1 MPPRADEPR
10 DDDDEP
16 VADTSPD
23 AGADDTV
30 TRLPSAPEPADVV
43 REPTDAERWD
53 AIVAQLADLDGTV
66 PGGASGHES
75 DDRDVTYPVAPWVSD
90 PRVIRP
96 AGGRDATPPELA
108 GRDWDGTGQID
119 DAEAAVDAEEHF
131 EPPDPGPVL
140 GGDPLLTMAWF
151 AAVGMPIFF
160 FILLVAWR
168 DAPTAIV
175 EAAGVVFALG
185 VAVLVWRM
193 PNHRHDDSDDDH
205 GAVV

>member
-10 DDDDEP
+10 DDADEP
-16 VADTSPD
+16 VADAGAD
-23 AGADDTV
+23 AGADDTA

-53 AIVAQLADLDGTV
+53 AIVAQLADLDGPA
-66 PGGASGHES
+66 PGGASGHER
-75 DDRDVTYPVAPWVSD
+75 DDRAMTYPVAPWVSD

-140 GGDPLLTMAWF
+140 GVD
-151 AAVGMPIFF
+151 
-160 FILLVAWR
+160 
-168 DAPTAIV
+168 
-175 EAAGVVFALG
+175 
-185 VAVLVWRM
+185 
-193 PNHRHDDSDDDH
+193 
-205 GAVV
+205 

>member
-10 DDDDEP
+10 DDADEP
-16 VADTSPD
+16 VADDGPD
-23 AGADDTV
+23 AGADDAETGA
-30 TRLPSAPEPADVV
+30 PSVPQPADDV
-43 REPTDAERWD
+43 REPTEAERWD
-53 AIVAQLADLDGTV
+53 AIVAQLADLDGPV
-66 PGGASGHES
+66 PDGPGTPEGDTRA
-75 DDRDVTYPVAPWVSD
+75 VTYPVAPWVSD

-108 GRDWDGTGQID
+108 GRDWDGTSQID

-160 FILLVAWR
+160 FILLIAWR
-168 DAPTAIV
+168 DAPTVLV

-193 PNHRHDDSDDDH
+193 PNHRRDDSDDNH

>member
-10 DDDDEP
+10 DDADEP
-16 VADTSPD
+16 APGDGPD
-23 AGADDTV
+23 ADADESSS
-30 TRLPSAPEPADVV
+30 RPPALPEPAEDV
-43 REPTDAERWD
+43 REPTEAERWD
-53 AIVAQLADLDGTV
+53 AIVAQLADLDGPV
-66 PGGASGHES
+66 PDAPTTLEGDTRA
-75 DDRDVTYPVAPWVSD
+75 VTYPVAPWVSD

-96 AGGRDATPPELA
+96 ASGRDAPPPELA
-108 GRDWDGTGQID
+108 GRDWDGTNQID

-151 AAVGMPIFF
+151 AAAGMPIFF
-160 FILLVAWR
+160 FILLIAWR
-168 DAPTAIV
+168 DAPTVLI

-193 PNHRHDDSDDDH
+193 PNHRRDDSDDDH